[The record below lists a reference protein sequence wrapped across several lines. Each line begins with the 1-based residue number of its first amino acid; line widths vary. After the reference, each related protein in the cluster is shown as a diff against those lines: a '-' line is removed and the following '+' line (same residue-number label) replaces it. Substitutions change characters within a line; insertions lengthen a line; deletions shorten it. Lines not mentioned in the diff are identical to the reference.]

1 MTVAPTAPANSQLSS
16 LSGTSGSTSSASSA
30 TSSTNA
36 LNQLASNFNQFLTLL
51 TTQLQNQDPLSPMD
65 STQFTQQLVAMTG
78 VEAQINGN
86 AKLDT
91 LIAQGKSEQLTSA
104 AGFIGDTITATG
116 TQAWLDANND
126 PVQIGYSLPSAASA
140 VLVQISD
147 SSGNVVANLSGPVA
161 QGANTVSWNGQND
174 QGSAMPSGVYNVQV
188 QALDQNSQPITSGIT
203 QSIIGTVTNVTT
215 DSSNDTEL
223 AIGSVTV
230 PLTSVTAIQKP
241 TGA

>member
-1 MTVAPTAPANSQLSS
+1 MTTVAPTTNTTPSASTA
-16 LSGTSGSTSSASSA
+16 SGSSAAS
-30 TSSTNA
+30 TTNA

-91 LIAQGKSEQLTSA
+91 LIAQGKSQQLTAA
-104 AGFIGDTITATG
+104 AGFIGDSITATG
-116 TQAWLDANND
+116 NQAWLDANGN
-126 PVQIGYSLPSAASA
+126 PVQIGYTLPSAAGA
-140 VLVQISD
+140 ALIQISD
-147 SSGNVVANLSGPVA
+147 SSGNIVANL
-161 QGANTVSWNGQND
+161 QGTTNKGFNTGTWDGTND
-174 QGSAMPSGVYNVQV
+174 QGTAMPSGVYTVQV

-203 QSIIGTVTNVTT
+203 QSIIGTVTNVTS
-215 DSSNDTEL
+215 DSNNDTEL
-223 AIGSVTV
+223 AIGGVTV
-230 PLTSVTAIQKP
+230 PLTAVTAIQKP